1 MSFTNP
7 DWLGQVARFLRSAE
21 MPAVTELRFDSQA
34 PVPTDA
40 FVGASIAQDAQYFG
54 VTLNQLWL
62 AKGREWW
69 STYDPLVHVNVD
81 FLYGT
86 APVSVSR
93 LIGPSIL
100 RGKLAGGNESVPHGF
115 LQSDILAVGPH
126 PFRGGAVEVTVILYK
141 VRRTEYAK
149 RLIALAENLST
160 SFGVGPAMMPY
171 LKMGGALVDAVDATF
186 QMGDSVPVLGH
197 QVGLNTAL
205 RPLRTQYLA
214 LVAGALGAP
223 ADARVAD
230 GKLSLPGGAESSTDH
245 VLYSV
250 FAQDRAPP
258 EATAA
263 QAPTIRAMEESVVH
277 GGDTGWDRARSML
290 LAMYLD
296 LRNSPDLL
304 RADADRVLEDC
315 KKSLQELRAL
325 QPGLMGETPAPAAAR
340 RAKAARELDDVTKQI
355 LAL

>member
-1 MSFTNP
+1 MSFTNL
-7 DWLGQVARFLRSAE
+7 DWLGQVASFLRSAE
-21 MPAVTELRFDSQA
+21 MPAVTELRIDSQA
-34 PVPTDA
+34 PNPTDA
-40 FVGASIAQDAQYFG
+40 FVGADIAPDAQYFG

-62 AKGREWW
+62 ANGREWW

-81 FLYGT
+81 FLYGGST
-86 APVSVSR
+86 VSVSK

-100 RGKLAGGNESVPHGF
+100 RGKLARGEDSVPHGF

-149 RLIALAENLST
+149 RLIGIAENLST

-171 LKMGGALVDAVDATF
+171 LKMGGTLVDAIDATF
-186 QMGDSVPVLGH
+186 QMGDSRPVLGH
-197 QVGLNTAL
+197 QVGLATPL
-205 RPLRTQYLA
+205 RPLRTQYLG
-214 LVAGALGAP
+214 LVAGAGVSP

-230 GKLSLPGGAESSTDH
+230 GKLRLPGGAEATTDH

-250 FAQDRAPP
+250 FALNRAPP
-258 EATAA
+258 EATAP

-296 LRNSPDLL
+296 LRASPDLL

-325 QPGLMGETPAPAAAR
+325 QPGLMGRTPAAAAER
-340 RAKAARELDDVTKQI
+340 RAKATQELDDVTKDI